1 MSFDRLF
8 SHVSAHQD
16 DKEGFEKLSR
26 ESQLNCACDFGAKR
40 VLLNLNPDD
49 LPKQQQLPLE
59 AISVWA
65 GKEKMTSD
73 TGSSVRFHAHKNLAR
88 TEFEAAG
95 ILSHQQFSRV
105 DWEIVHGSLTT
116 VP

>member
-1 MSFDRLF
+1 MIHCLSMSFDRLF
-8 SHVSAHQD
+8 SHVLAHQD
-16 DKEGFEKLSR
+16 DKEDFEKLPR

-49 LPKQQQLPLE
+49 LPKQQQFPLE

-65 GKEKMTSD
+65 RKEKMTSD
-73 TGSSVRFHAHKNLAR
+73 TGSSVQFHAYKNLAR

-95 ILSHQQFSRV
+95 ILSHQQFPFTSYR
-105 DWEIVHGSLTT
+105 SAL
-116 VP
+116 